1 MGGGGRGTW
10 GVGKAVVMKGKYLEG
25 GMICAL
31 LVFYNEG
38 MTDADV
44 QPEVC
49 RMETQHSVIC
59 LCSHTNTISITLTAH
74 VFLFVAKHMHMQ

>member
-1 MGGGGRGTW
+1 MGGGGGGG
-10 GVGKAVVMKGKYLEG
+10 GVQNYVMMKGKYLEG
-25 GMICAL
+25 GSVCTL

-49 RMETQHSVIC
+49 RMESQHSVIC
-59 LCSHTNTISITLTAH
+59 LCSQTNTISIP
-74 VFLFVAKHMHMQ
+74 